1 MIKLDIITGDITE
14 NKQKFIERLYGGEK
28 GVYIFP
34 ANPSCGECDAEC
46 VNCAVFDN
54 YIKLAVA
61 AERVVVNYAPNGKT
75 GDILR
80 VTRPCGDI
88 DENLIIG
95 YVEKD
100 AYLTDEGLTNVT
112 RDADAVVLSGFFGDE
127 RIEAIEK
134 IKEFNPR
141 VTVIL
146 SEDIKNGKTLIT
158 NLEDGK
164 RILNLF
170 SADIKNLF
178 NDKR

>member
-1 MIKLDIITGDITE
+1 MIKFDIITGDITE

-28 GVYIFP
+28 GVFIFP

-54 YIKLAVA
+54 YIKPAAA
-61 AERVVVNYAPNGKT
+61 AERVVVNYAPTGKT
-75 GDILR
+75 GEILR

-95 YVEKD
+95 YVEKG
-100 AYLTDEGLTNVT
+100 AHLNDERLTNVT
-112 RDADAVVLSGFFGDE
+112 RDADAVVLSGFLGDE
-127 RIEAIEK
+127 RIQAIEK

>member
-1 MIKLDIITGDITE
+1 MIKFDII
-14 NKQKFIERLYGGEK
+14 
-28 GVYIFP
+28 
-34 ANPSCGECDAEC
+34 
-46 VNCAVFDN
+46 
-54 YIKLAVA
+54 
-61 AERVVVNYAPNGKT
+61 T

-95 YVEKD
+95 YVEKG
-100 AYLTDEGLTNVT
+100 AYLNDERLTNVT
-112 RDADAVVLSGFFGDE
+112 RDADAVVLSGFFGGE